1 MSVIRHV
8 LIAFLILSSSW
19 ALATPETRVYTLQNR
34 TAGQLSQE
42 IKTLYPSGQ
51 VQVTNDGQQLMVR
64 GEPGTLDEIGQLI
77 ERLDVPQH
85 QLRITV
91 RVFSGGDQS
100 TNGAGIS
107 SDGHS
112 VSAGAG
118 SRTITTA
125 THSEQSLVVQDGAT
139 AHISAGRV
147 ETVPIAIQGGE
158 NPAAILKSVDIKHG
172 FLVRPQVISERQ
184 IQLDIVSFNDHP
196 ERDSNGYETAA
207 VMTIRRVEP
216 GHWVTLGASKKN
228 AQQHRKGITYQ
239 AGGRQQDQKTYQV
252 RVDLM

>member
-1 MSVIRHV
+1 M
-8 LIAFLILSSSW
+8 FLIRRLLIVLLMLVSSW
-19 ALATPETRVYTLQNR
+19 AFAHPETRVYTLQNR
-34 TAGQLSQE
+34 TAGQLTHE
-42 IKTLYPSGQ
+42 IKSLYPGDQ
-51 VQVTNDGQQLMVR
+51 IQVTNDGQNLMVR
-64 GEPGTLDEIGQLI
+64 GEPDTLDEIGQLI

-85 QLRITV
+85 QVRITV
-91 RVFSGGDQS
+91 REM
-100 TNGAGIS
+100 NGA
-107 SDGHS
+107 DQ
-112 VSAGAG
+112 ATNDG

-139 AHISAGRV
+139 AHINDGRV
-147 ETVPIAIQGGE
+147 SMVPIAIQGGK

-172 FLVRPQVISERQ
+172 FLVRPQVISAHQ

-216 GHWVTLGASKKN
+216 GHWVTLGGSKKDV
-228 AQQHRKGITYQ
+228 QQKHKGFTYH
-239 AGGRQQDQKTYQV
+239 AGGNLHDQKTYQV